1 MEYLTDVIRTPSYNS
16 TSFTPLENRLLSYH
30 ISDEDID
37 ENGSPELIEIELELF
52 ISEENSSY
60 IDLFIID
67 KNHVYILAW
76 LTTDIDVEDPG
87 QFNVTFKVAAQSFK
101 DQSEIVIAG
110 IASPL
115 FDYYIIPM
123 FDKIPYDKLSTF
135 EPLIKYSVDDQL
147 ADTDNNG
154 KNDSIRF
161 NFHLISKVKTNVT
174 LFTSF
179 ILSYE
184 VEEAIP
190 VYSNP
195 KDVEL
200 IVGSNNFAIDFNAG
214 ILSAR
219 NLGGPYFLP
228 AIGIINYD
236 YWIYD
241 YSPYV
246 TNDYSISDFE
256 PPDIY
261 FTELLDIFDFEN
273 ETEAGIKIIWEINVV
288 EPTDAWFEFAISSYT
303 SLEGYFYEFVVF
315 NDSFSEG
322 LSNITLFLDGKE
334 IFRSKFIG
342 DIEIVHASIFV
353 ENVSDEFDQ
362 DRVLLDFIYRAG
374 VIEGI
379 DYRNYSQFV
388 EAYFTNISLEL
399 IDLDDNDLY
408 DELLI
413 ETEVKV
419 NQPAEYEFYIDLYSY
434 SLYGGYLF
442 NSTEINVTNPGN
454 ITIEFKFSAEDIVRA
469 GVYGDIGGSISLSS
483 YEEDWWSDYI
493 SLPSFNIN
501 LETMDYVLPVQLI
514 NLTDFALDNDENGWY
529 DAIQLDFVLNVTET
543 NSYNFT
549 ADVYIEIDYFNLF
562 VCSVNTMNEFL
573 TNGIRF
579 VTLNIPADHFSKISD
594 YLPEEDQ
601 EFEISLN
608 RIQCSDEKGGF
619 FLTTEPII
627 LSNRYNLSKFEFL
640 LTVAINFVEI
650 SLLDLTNDRIAD
662 TFKID
667 IELVINGYIDVLSIE
682 ILVNVTWGENS
693 TLYSLIDYEDV
704 SDIEV
709 LQKTNHINF
718 SKIFKSDEIPSN
730 FTVLL
735 SCKVSTIDDML
746 LDSYETLD
754 SLYFDEVDIII
765 SEPTP
770 TDSSSSEVKTDLTI
784 STTTTTTTTTTTS
797 RKSAFSLPIFLVI
810 ITLIGIS
817 LIRRKR

>member
-1 MEYLTDVIRTPSYNS
+1 M
-16 TSFTPLENRLLSYH
+16 
-30 ISDEDID
+30 
-37 ENGSPELIEIELELF
+37 
-52 ISEENSSY
+52 
-60 IDLFIID
+60 
-67 KNHVYILAW
+67 
-76 LTTDIDVEDPG
+76 
-87 QFNVTFKVAAQSFK
+87 
-101 DQSEIVIAG
+101 
-110 IASPL
+110 
-115 FDYYIIPM
+115 
-123 FDKIPYDKLSTF
+123 
-135 EPLIKYSVDDQL
+135 
-147 ADTDNNG
+147 
-154 KNDSIRF
+154 
-161 NFHLISKVKTNVT
+161 
-174 LFTSF
+174 
-179 ILSYE
+179 
-184 VEEAIP
+184 
-190 VYSNP
+190 
-195 KDVEL
+195 
-200 IVGSNNFAIDFNAG
+200 
-214 ILSAR
+214 
-219 NLGGPYFLP
+219 GGPYFLP

-236 YWIYD
+236 YLIYD

-288 EPTDAWFEFAISSYT
+288 EPTDAWFEFSISSYT

-388 EAYFTNISLEL
+388 DAYFTNISSEL

-413 ETEVKV
+413 EAEVKV

-454 ITIEFKFSAEDIVRA
+454 IIIEFKFSAEDIVRA
-469 GVYGDIGGSISLSS
+469 GVYGDIRGSISLSS
-483 YEEDWWSDYI
+483 YEDDRWSDYI

-529 DAIQLDFVLNVTET
+529 DAIQLDFELNVTET
-543 NSYNFT
+543 NSYDFT

-562 VCSVNTMNEFL
+562 VCSVNTMDEFL

-627 LSNRYNLSKFEFL
+627 LSNRYNLSQFEFL
-640 LTVAINFVEI
+640 LTVAINSVEI
-650 SLLDLTNDRIAD
+650 SLLDLTNDGIAD

-667 IELVINGYIDVLSIE
+667 IELVINGYIDALLIE
-682 ILVNVTWGENS
+682 ILVNITWDDNS

-718 SKIFKSDEIPSN
+718 SEFFKSDEIPSN
-730 FTVLL
+730 FKALL

-746 LDSYETLD
+746 LVSYETSD
-754 SLYFDEVDIII
+754 SLYFDEDDIII
-765 SEPTP
+765 NEPTP

-784 STTTTTTTTTTTS
+784 STTTTTTS
-797 RKSAFSLPIFLVI
+797 RKSVFSLPIFLVI